1 MSLFYYCIS
10 PTGILDFEIT
20 TISACGK
27 RVQFESHNGITGDM
41 SILNLGRIVEER
53 DDNKC
58 VVEIIPSFSLSNIL
72 LLFLEVYHYL
82 NHQFSDIIIQK
93 RA

>member
-27 RVQFESHNGITGDM
+27 RVQFESHNGITGEV
-41 SILNLGRIVEER
+41 SIFDKVIIKY
-53 DDNKC
+53 NKFLSKF
-58 VVEIIPSFSLSNIL
+58 VLVSL
-72 LLFLEVYHYL
+72 
-82 NHQFSDIIIQK
+82 
-93 RA
+93 